1 MKRTLENGGATQIV
15 ETSAA
20 AQVILDVTS
29 VVDDKGVLSL
39 SSGGRVREYLLT
51 KRVSFN
57 VHDAAGR
64 DWLPASEFSIRRS
77 YTFNESEVLAR
88 NEQEVAAAEGHADR
102 RRAADRAPI
111 AGGEEARDL
120 IPTRM
125 ELRLKELAGHLE
137 RTLAPLY
144 VIHGDE
150 PLFAMEAGDAIRATA
165 RRTGCEEREVLVA
178 DTGFRWDALLAAN
191 ANMGL
196 FGARKMI
203 DLRIPS
209 GKPGTEG
216 AKALET
222 CARSPNPDH
231 ITLITLPKLERATQQ
246 SAWFAALGET
256 GIVIAVYPLDRS
268 ELPGVDRRAPRACP
282 PARDARRRSRFW
294 PTAVK
299 AICSPRDRR
308 SRSSALLLPEGLL
321 AHDAVERAVADVSRY
336 DVFELS
342 AACLSGDAA
351 PRTED
356 RRRARSGRRRPA
368 AVAVADRRR
377 HPRAGRGARS
387 TAGGT
392 PMAVAVRN
400 ARVWGKRQAALERAA
415 RRVKPD
421 AIAPMVRALA
431 ALDALAKGIGR
442 GNPWDDFRTLVL
454 SLAGKPALRAA

>member
-1 MKRTLENGGATQIV
+1 
-15 ETSAA
+15 
-20 AQVILDVTS
+20 
-29 VVDDKGVLSL
+29 
-39 SSGGRVREYLLT
+39 
-51 KRVSFN
+51 
-57 VHDAAGR
+57 
-64 DWLPASEFSIRRS
+64 
-77 YTFNESEVLAR
+77 
-88 NEQEVAAAEGHADR
+88 
-102 RRAADRAPI
+102 
-111 AGGEEARDL
+111 
-120 IPTRM
+120 M
-125 ELRLKELAGHLE
+125 ELRLNALAAHLE

-216 AKALET
+216 AKALEACARAPNPDHITLIKT

-231 ITLITLPKLERATQQ
+231 LTLITLPKLERATQQ
-246 SAWFAALGET
+246 SAWFAALSET
-256 GIVIAVYPLDRS
+256 GIVITVYPLDRS
-268 ELPGVDRRAPRACP
+268 ELPAWIAERLARARQRATQETLAFLADRCEGNLLA
-282 PARDARRRSRFW
+282 ARQEIE
-294 PTAVK
+294 K
-299 AICSPRDRR
+299 L
-308 SRSSALLLPEGLL
+308 ALLLPEGPL

-351 PRTED
+351 RALKIIAALEAEGEGLPLLLWQIGED
-356 RRRARSGRRRPA
+356 IHALA
-368 AVAVADRRR
+368 AVLEA
-377 HPRAGRGARS
+377 

-392 PMAVAVRN
+392 PMAAAVRN

-431 ALDALAKGIGR
+431 VLDALAKGIGR

-454 SLAGKPALRAA
+454 ALAGKPALRAA